1 MQLGFFPLP
10 ERLCWPWAAFTQRE
24 KVVNDGGVQPAHT
37 HRSPPRMLSHRSGT
51 SSCEDGGGIFCVCRF
66 ALAWPLP
73 ACEGCL
79 TPKEVAAGPRS
90 IPGRGLARNNHP
102 PQARSR
108 STAVRGPACKRNL
121 PARAPAH
128 SLRLSPL
135 ELARAKPATALR
147 PPPASK
153 SSSPA
158 GENPEHTCLEI
169 PFARAGQPRAGR
181 RHGVRCENQP
191 GRAAHQRKR
200 GERKPHWVPNALAG
214 PGRAGPLPGP
224 FRCLR
229 RARTDGVLRGFE
241 DSPASASPSS
251 PSSGHRCPLPPRRQH
266 TGRRARTAPARPFQ
280 QERGRAS
287 AGPRA
292 ARAEP
297 APPPGQRGPAAARR
311 SAGFPFFLSR
321 PSCLPTCRSGARRLT
336 RFFQSPRLV
345 LGTRG
350 TGLRQLLPRQAGQA
364 AAPPATGENNKKYQI
379 CRRNAGATVAG
390 GGLVSPG
397 RICSRLG
404 RRPEGATRT
413 ALSSGR
419 GDPGVPNGGG
429 PAPAE
434 APDARWQPDTAARPC
449 ERLPG
454 AERLGGGPVINRI
467 CGSCW
472 RKAGSHRCGTARVF
486 YS

>member
-73 ACEGCL
+73 ACEGCM

-214 PGRAGPLPGP
+214 PGRAAP
-224 FRCLR
+224 
-229 RARTDGVLRGFE
+229 RAF
-241 DSPASASPSS
+241 
-251 PSSGHRCPLPPRRQH
+251 PLPPQS
-266 TGRRARTAPARPFQ
+266 TDGRGPARLRGQPCLRLPLLALLRPPVPPATPPAAHRSAGTYRSGAAISARARPGERWAPGSA
-280 QERGRAS
+280 GRACATS
-287 AGPRA
+287 GPAGPRH
-292 ARAEP
+292 RSP
-297 APPPGQRGPAAARR
+297 LRR
-311 SAGFPFFLSR
+311 FPVLSLSA
-321 PSCLPTCRSGARRLT
+321 
-336 RFFQSPRLV
+336 
-345 LGTRG
+345 
-350 TGLRQLLPRQAGQA
+350 LLPPYVPKRGEKTDAVFPE
-364 AAPPATGENNKKYQI
+364 PPA
-379 CRRNAGATVAG
+379 
-390 GGLVSPG
+390 
-397 RICSRLG
+397 
-404 RRPEGATRT
+404 
-413 ALSSGR
+413 SSW
-419 GDPGVPNGGG
+419 DPRHGTP
-429 PAPAE
+429 PAPAP
-434 APDARWQPDTAARPC
+434 AGRPGG
-449 ERLPG
+449 RSPG
-454 AERLGGGPVINRI
+454 DGGEQ
-467 CGSCW
+467 
-472 RKAGSHRCGTARVF
+472 
-486 YS
+486 